1 MTTGILLA
9 LAAIL
14 IGTRLPP
21 FYRRQQL
28 SKNERI
34 VLTLFVFSLLGL
46 AVLVTGGANFLV
58 SIFRSM

>member
-14 IGTRLPP
+14 IGTRLPS